1 MMNLIRIRH
10 STTTWLLALIVIAG
24 MAVSVQAQQPAI
36 NHWVTAWTMSPST
49 LPPGMLPADLADHNE
64 FDNQTLRQI
73 AHVTAGGDTVRIRLS
88 NTHGNKPLHIASAS
102 IARQHS
108 GTEIDVSTLQSL
120 SFGEQPGIIIPRG
133 ATVFSDPLP
142 FPVEAFT
149 NLSISLYLPEP
160 SGLPT
165 THRAA
170 MQTAYVSESAVSGS
184 GDYTRAAS
192 MDDAYEISFWH
203 YLSAIDVSGGDAVST
218 IVTVGD
224 SITDGVGSTVDSNN
238 RWPNLLALRLRDEP
252 DMPTY
257 AVANAGLSGNRVL
270 HERSPMFGE
279 NLLARFERDVL
290 ALSNVSHI
298 VLLEGIND
306 MGMSVSMA
314 TDQEVSVGQ
323 IIAGYRQV
331 GERARARG
339 IKVIG
344 ATLTPFEGAGY
355 FSEAGEAKRQQVND
369 WIRNSGFFDAVIDFE
384 SAVADADNPAR
395 LPADF
400 TSDNLHPNDA
410 GYAAMANSID
420 LSIFHQE

>member
-1 MMNLIRIRH
+1 MKLTRTRYAY
-10 STTTWLLALIVIAG
+10 SAWLLAVVLIGGIAVG
-24 MAVSVQAQQPAI
+24 AQAQQPDI
-36 NHWVTAWTMSPST
+36 DRWVTAWAMSPSS
-49 LPPGMLPADLADHNE
+49 LPPGMLAADMASHNE

-73 AHVTAGGDTVRIRLS
+73 AHVTAAGDALRVRLS
-88 NTHGNKPLHIASAS
+88 NTHGNKPLQVGAATIAVQST
-102 IARQHS
+102 
-108 GTEIDVSTLQSL
+108 GGGIDPVSLQSL
-120 SFGEQPGIIIPRG
+120 SFGDQPGVIIPRG

-142 FPVEAFT
+142 FPVEAFA
-149 NLSISLYLPEP
+149 NLSISLYLPEA

-170 MQTAYVSESAVSGS
+170 MQTAFVSA
-184 GDYTRAAS
+184 GDQTRAPGI
-192 MDDAYEISFWH
+192 DDAREISFWH
-203 YLSAIDVSGGDAVST
+203 YLSAIDVSGGEAVST

-224 SITDGVGSTVDSNN
+224 SITDGVGSTVDTNN
-238 RWPNLLALRLRDEP
+238 RWPNLLALRLRDAP
-252 DMPTY
+252 GMPVY

-314 TDQEVSVGQ
+314 TDQEVSAEQ
-323 IIAGYRQV
+323 IIAGYRQLA
-331 GERARARG
+331 ERAWAND

-355 FSEAGEAKRQQVND
+355 FTEVGEGKRQQVNA
-369 WIRNSGFFDAVIDFE
+369 WIRNSGFFDAVIDF
-384 SAVADADNPAR
+384 DAALGSPGNPAR

-410 GYAAMANSID
+410 GYAVMANSID
-420 LSIFHQE
+420 LTIFNQE

>member
-1 MMNLIRIRH
+1 MKLPH
-10 STTTWLLALIVIAG
+10 STYLLSAWLLVMSASVSLGIAP
-24 MAVSVQAQQPAI
+24 ASAQDTSQ
-36 NHWVTAWTMSPST
+36 NRSWVTAWAMSPST
-49 LPPGMLPADLADHNE
+49 LPPGMLPDEAATHDE
-64 FDNQTLRQI
+64 FDDQTLRLI
-73 AHVTAGGDTVRIRLS
+73 AHVTAAGETIRIRLS
-88 NTHGNKPLHIASAS
+88 NTHGSKPLHIGAAS
-102 IARQHS
+102 IAEQSS
-108 GTEIDVSTLQSL
+108 GNEIVVDTLQSL

-142 FPVEAFT
+142 FPVAAFT
-149 NLSISLYLPEP
+149 SLSISLYLPEP

-170 MQTAYVSESAVSGS
+170 MQTSFVGES
-184 GDYTRAAS
+184 GDLTRSAS
-192 MDDAYEISFWH
+192 MDDAHEISFWH
-203 YLSAIDVSGGDAVST
+203 YLTAIDVSGGDAAST

-224 SITDGVGSTVDSNN
+224 SITDGVGSTVDTNN
-238 RWPNLLALRLRDEP
+238 RWPNLLALRLRNEP
-252 DMPTY
+252 DLPAY

-314 TDQEVSVGQ
+314 TDQQVSAGQ
-323 IIAGYRQV
+323 IIAGYRQLAA
-331 GERARARG
+331 RARARD

-355 FSEAGEAKRQQVND
+355 FSEAGEAKRQQVNA

-384 SAVADADNPAR
+384 SAVADPNNPAR
-395 LPADF
+395 LPAAY

-420 LSIFHQE
+420 LSIFAQE

>member
-1 MMNLIRIRH
+1 MKLPR
-10 STTTWLLALIVIAG
+10 SKYLVSAWLLILTITAGAG
-24 MAVSVQAQQPAI
+24 MTVVSAQDANRHQGSD
-36 NHWVTAWTMSPST
+36 WVTAWAMSPST
-49 LPPGMLPADLADHNE
+49 LPPGMLPADAAAHDE
-64 FDNQTLRQI
+64 FDDQTLRLI
-73 AHVTAGGDTVRIRLS
+73 AHVTAAGDTVRIRLA
-88 NTHGNKPLHIASAS
+88 NTHGSKPLHIGAAS
-102 IARQHS
+102 IAEQSS
-108 GTEIDVSTLQSL
+108 GSQIEVDTLQSL
-120 SFGEQPGIIIPRG
+120 TFGEQPGIIIPRG

-142 FPVEAFT
+142 FPVQAFT

-170 MQTAYVSESAVSGS
+170 MQTSYVGAS

-192 MDDAYEISFWH
+192 MDDAHEIAFWH
-203 YLSAIDVSGGDAVST
+203 YLTAIDISGGDAGST

-224 SITDGVGSTVDSNN
+224 SITDGVGSTVDTNN
-238 RWPNLLALRLRDEP
+238 RWPNLLALRLRNEAGL
-252 DMPTY
+252 PTY

-314 TDQEVSVGQ
+314 TDQQVSAEQ

-331 GERARARG
+331 AQRAWAHG

-355 FSEAGEAKRQQVND
+355 FSEAGEAKRQQVNA
-369 WIRNSGFFDAVIDFE
+369 WIRDSGFFDAVIDFE
-384 SAVADADNPAR
+384 AAIADPGNPAR
-395 LPADF
+395 LPAAY

-420 LSIFHQE
+420 LSIFAQE